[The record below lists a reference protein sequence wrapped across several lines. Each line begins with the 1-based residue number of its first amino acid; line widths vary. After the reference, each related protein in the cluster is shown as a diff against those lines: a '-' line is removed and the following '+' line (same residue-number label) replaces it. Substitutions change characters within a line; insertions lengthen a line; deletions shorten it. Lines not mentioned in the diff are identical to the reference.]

1 VNNDQ
6 LDNVRADQAIRLNM
20 TGQDSNNPTI
30 IAARLAREGWMPKPP
45 IDPDL
50 EEAQEIVR
58 QHLSQKYAFT
68 NIALAAIKRGRAH
81 AAEAKPGL
89 VWVKHDGSTICP
101 VDRDA
106 WVLTK
111 NFGYT
116 PCFSM
121 GNRLAWQSVTH
132 YAIITPPEEDAA

>member
-1 VNNDQ
+1 MNNDQ

-68 NIALAAIKRGRAH
+68 NIALAAIKRGRAL
-81 AAEAKPGL
+81 AAEAKPGRWSSWNGAPSSP
-89 VWVKHDGSTICP
+89 VCDNDWVCVIYDDQSQAVGRAG
-101 VDRDA
+101 DRG
-106 WVLTK
+106 WEEVSSYLPIPK
-111 NFGYT
+111 
-116 PCFSM
+116 
-121 GNRLAWQSVTH
+121 
-132 YAIITPPEEDAA
+132 PEDVA